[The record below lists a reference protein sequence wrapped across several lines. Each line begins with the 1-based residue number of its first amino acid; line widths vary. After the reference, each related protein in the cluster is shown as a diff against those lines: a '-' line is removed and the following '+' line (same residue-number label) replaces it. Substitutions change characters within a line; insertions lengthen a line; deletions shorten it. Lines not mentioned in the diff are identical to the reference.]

1 MSSTKKK
8 IAVIGGGFA
17 GLGSVASLKEIGCFE
32 PICFEKTSNYGG
44 TWCYR
49 ETACEGVPSIMPT
62 TIINHSKEMGALS
75 TFPPRKE
82 FNNFMRHHELFKYV
96 SEFAAER
103 DLLRHFQFDTEVM
116 QVKRSEDYE
125 KSGKWVVTVRNT
137 QTSKVTTDVYDG
149 VIVCVGHINRPKMPT
164 YFGQSTF
171 KGQIMHT
178 HSLRGVQPFH
188 NKTVIVVGM
197 GCSGLDAAVE
207 TSIVAKQV
215 YLSTRSGAHVINRI
229 GPSGYPYDYT
239 LLRRYLLGL
248 LDFLPAT
255 FVSWILETFYLDQ
268 RFNHNLYPV
277 KPKHHVLQKDPVL
290 NDHITSKILS
300 GSVIMKPDIKC
311 FTENGVIFEGD
322 SEVIEADVVIM
333 ATGYTWK
340 FPFLEEGI
348 IVQEEGKINL
358 YKCMFPPH
366 LPHASLVVI
375 GLLLPFGPG
384 FPPGELQCR
393 WAAQVLAGNC
403 KLPSQE
409 VMFNDIK
416 QRYETNL
423 KRYTPSDKMSLRV
436 DAISYCNDIA
446 SQFGAKPNFLK
457 ILLTDPMLFYKLVF
471 GPFLSYQFRL
481 QGPYAWDGARDA
493 IMTVEKRILYPLTKG
508 KSDKI
513 GEKLYVEFI
522 KRIVR
527 FIFPW

>member
-62 TIINHSKEMGALS
+62 TIINYSKEMAALS

-137 QTSKVTTDVYDG
+137 QTTKVTTDVYDG

-268 RFNHNLYPV
+268 CKFSSYW
-277 KPKHHVLQKDPVL
+277 
-290 NDHITSKILS
+290 
-300 GSVIMKPDIKC
+300 
-311 FTENGVIFEGD
+311 FTPTIW
-322 SEVIEADVVIM
+322 
-333 ATGYTWK
+333 TW
-340 FPFLEEGI
+340 
-348 IVQEEGKINL
+348 
-358 YKCMFPPH
+358 
-366 LPHASLVVI
+366 
-375 GLLLPFGPG
+375 
-384 FPPGELQCR
+384 
-393 WAAQVLAGNC
+393 
-403 KLPSQE
+403 
-409 VMFNDIK
+409 
-416 QRYETNL
+416 
-423 KRYTPSDKMSLRV
+423 
-436 DAISYCNDIA
+436 IS
-446 SQFGAKPNFLK
+446 
-457 ILLTDPMLFYKLVF
+457 T
-471 GPFLSYQFRL
+471 
-481 QGPYAWDGARDA
+481 W
-493 IMTVEKRILYPLTKG
+493 
-508 KSDKI
+508 
-513 GEKLYVEFI
+513 
-522 KRIVR
+522 
-527 FIFPW
+527 